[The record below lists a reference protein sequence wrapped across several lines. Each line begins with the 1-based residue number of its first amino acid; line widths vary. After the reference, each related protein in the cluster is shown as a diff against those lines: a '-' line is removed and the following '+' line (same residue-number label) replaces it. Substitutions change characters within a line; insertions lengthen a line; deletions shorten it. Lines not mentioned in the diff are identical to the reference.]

1 MLAYKRNTSISL
13 GTIIKNSKDIEEGLK
28 NDYAYDLNKDD
39 PIQSKNLTYDRLV
52 WSINNVLKTV
62 PANKLLALSHVKK
75 VYDTIKV
82 PKNMK
87 SSLDKAVRDA
97 VYTISEARSID
108 EIKVYKKRFDNLIE
122 MIKPPKKE
130 KKK

>member
-1 MLAYKRNTSISL
+1 
-13 GTIIKNSKDIEEGLK
+13 
-28 NDYAYDLNKDD
+28 
-39 PIQSKNLTYDRLV
+39 
-52 WSINNVLKTV
+52 
-62 PANKLLALSHVKK
+62 
-75 VYDTIKV
+75 
-82 PKNMK
+82 MK

-122 MIKPPKKE
+122 IIKPPKKE